1 VEQLGRYYLAGVTP
15 PRIAEAKGRLAR
27 IRERGGEP
35 LSPASQVRYLA
46 MPSHVLTYAVKE
58 LGWIAS
64 NPVRNVPRPREPRG
78 RPRWGRCSKER

>member
-1 VEQLGRYYLAGVTP
+1 MEQLGRYYLAGVTP